1 VEAAVDS
8 AVAGHREIGNGI
20 PIKGYTETMNDPV
33 NSFLTEQDKRFI
45 EERIR
50 EAEKT
55 TSGEIVV
62 KVVASSDGYPAA
74 GLLGSSMFS
83 LALAIAAMLVAGSR
97 DMWLFLMLFGVLF
110 ILLNELFKRVSML
123 KRPFVSA
130 ADMHEEVEQ
139 AAAAAFYRRGIYDTA
154 ERTGILIYISV
165 FEHRVRV
172 IADKGI
178 SAKVE
183 HHLWQEIVDTII
195 TGIRQKRQGAAIAD
209 AVKRCGRI
217 LSQYFPIKSGDRNE
231 LSDSIIM
238 GRSFPS

>member
-1 VEAAVDS
+1 
-8 AVAGHREIGNGI
+8 
-20 PIKGYTETMNDPV
+20 MNDPV
-33 NSFLTEQDKRFI
+33 NSFLTEQDKQFI

-62 KVVASSDGYPAA
+62 KVVASSDAYPAA

-97 DMWLFLMLFGVLF
+97 DMWMFLMFFGVLF
-110 ILLNELFKRVSML
+110 ILLNELFRRVSVL

-139 AAAAAFYRRGIYDTA
+139 AAAAAFYRRGIHDTVD
-154 ERTGILIYISV
+154 RTGILIYISV

-183 HHLWQEIVDTII
+183 PHLWLEIVDTII
-195 TGIRQKRQGAAIAD
+195 SGIRSRRQGPAIAD
-209 AVKRCGRI
+209 AVERCGRI
-217 LSQYFPIKSGDRNE
+217 LAEYFPVMPGDRNE
-231 LSDSIIM
+231 LGDTIIM
-238 GRSFPS
+238 GRSFKP